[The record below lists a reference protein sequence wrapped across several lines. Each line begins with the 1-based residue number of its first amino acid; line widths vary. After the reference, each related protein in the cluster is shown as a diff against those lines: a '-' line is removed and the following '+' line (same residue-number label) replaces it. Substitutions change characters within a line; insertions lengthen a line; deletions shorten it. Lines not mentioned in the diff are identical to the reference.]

1 MAMDGDR
8 CRVRLSLRF
17 GTAGQARR
25 AAAALEPDNEGF
37 IKTRLKGRTLSAEA
51 EAGTIPALLH
61 TLDDYLACLVVASR
75 LEASNRLKSE
85 KEL

>member
-61 TLDDYLACLVVASR
+61 TLDDYLACLCVAAR
-75 LEASNRLKSE
+75 LDASE
-85 KEL
+85 KTQED